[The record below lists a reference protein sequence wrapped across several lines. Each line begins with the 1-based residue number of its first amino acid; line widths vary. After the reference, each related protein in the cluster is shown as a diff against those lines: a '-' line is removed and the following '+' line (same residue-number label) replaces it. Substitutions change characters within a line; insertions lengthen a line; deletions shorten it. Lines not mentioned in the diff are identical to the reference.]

1 MQQSNEIRNE
11 IFLAE
16 YRRNVIQQLRKNMVK
31 YHHNWLIT
39 RADSNN
45 RESRPIPQAGCSRHT
60 KRKASVGATISP
72 EKANGST

>member
-45 RESRPIPQAGCSRHT
+45 RESRPIPQAGCSRHET
-60 KRKASVGATISP
+60 EGERGRDNFTG
-72 EKANGST
+72 EG